1 MNTKTTGRI
10 NKPSVIFLN
19 EKGFTLLELLFSLV
33 TFLAV
38 TALVLQLVTSIYTAG
53 RKDSGVQPKEWEIFI
68 GQLKRQVNIANGME
82 AGGGKI
88 HLLIRGQLIEIQ
100 QYQDKVRRLVDGAG
114 HDVMLQHA
122 ASFTAK
128 KEGGG
133 LLVSVT
139 DLEGKIYA
147 AQIYPLVGSGR
158 RKQEEE

>member
-1 MNTKTTGRI
+1 MTI
-10 NKPSVIFLN
+10 LN
-19 EKGFTLLELLFSLV
+19 ERGFTLIELLFSLV

-53 RKDSGVQPKEWEIFI
+53 KKDSGIQPKEWEIFI
-68 GQLKRQVNIANGME
+68 GQLKRQVNLADGME

-88 HLLIRGQLIEIQ
+88 HLLIRGQLIEVQ
-100 QYQDKVRRLVDGAG
+100 KYQDKVRRLVDGSG
-114 HDVMLQHA
+114 HDVMLQHTA
-122 ASFTAK
+122 AFTVK

-147 AQIYPLVGSGR
+147 AQIYPLVGS
-158 RKQEEE
+158 RKRQQVEE